1 VSRSST
7 RLPNPSGDSNNTEEA
22 TNWKPDR
29 LYVNI
34 VRLILTHKD
43 VAYSFQDLEPVMG
56 QREHLALH
64 PFNRVPILK
73 HDDLTV
79 YETSAIASYVDEAF
93 GGPRLTPQDVR
104 ERARMNQW
112 ISAVNSYYYP
122 YMIHHVTHERLVF
135 PEHTTTTQPN
145 PDLPDDIVRHYEEAR
160 SIVDLSP
167 RAAAALLPLAIQK
180 LCAHLGES
188 GKDLNNDIK
197 NLVAKGLDP
206 VVQQSLDIVRVIGN
220 ESVHPGTIDLNDDR
234 ETALRLFDLV
244 NAIADQMISH
254 PKKVQEMYAKLP
266 EEKRKAVEAR
276 DAAPKKHI

>member
-1 VSRSST
+1 MM
-7 RLPNPSGDSNNTEEA
+7 SGLVFFDQLDHGKYLNFKVENLHISECYNCHKIA
-22 TNWKPDR
+22 VW
-29 LYVNI
+29 VN
-34 VRLILTHKD
+34 
-43 VAYSFQDLEPVMG
+43 
-56 QREHLALH
+56 
-64 PFNRVPILK
+64 
-73 HDDLTV
+73 
-79 YETSAIASYVDEAF
+79 
-93 GGPRLTPQDVR
+93 
-104 ERARMNQW
+104 
-112 ISAVNSYYYP
+112 
-122 YMIHHVTHERLVF
+122 ERLVF

-167 RAAAALLPLAIQK
+167 RAAAALLRLAIQK